1 MERRASVRR
10 WVAIGVATLLPLIAG
25 CSGFFVPVDNSGGG
39 GGGTTPGTG
48 RVYVANLTTSSISGF
63 TIGTG
68 TLTLVNGAPLSAGF
82 APISMVVTPNN
93 SFLYVGGLNGLYM
106 YPINSDGS
114 LSTPSTGSLQVV
126 AYATALT
133 VSPDGQWLI
142 ELDGTTQVL
151 NIYQIN
157 ASTGALSQVANPTTY
172 SITAGIWKP
181 TAVTISPSGTII
193 IASLGTGGDAVFTFN
208 TTTGL
213 AVSASTI
220 GFSNATTG
228 DYGAVMNSA
237 TTYAYLARSGAN
249 GGVAVYS
256 IASNGILTPVTGSP
270 FAAGTGTY
278 SVVLDNTGTYL
289 YAANRGD
296 GTISGYTIV
305 PGTTTAGLTLT
316 ALSGSPYGSGISV
329 QSLAVDSTNKYLMA
343 AAIGGSPDLTMY
355 SFDTTTPGKLDS
367 ATTAATDTDPAGAI
381 AVATTH

>member
-10 WVAIGVATLLPLIAG
+10 WVAIVVATLLPLIAG
-25 CSGFFVPVDNSGGG
+25 CSGFFVPVDNSSG
-39 GGGTTPGTG
+39 GGGTTTGTD
-48 RVYVANLTTSSISGF
+48 RVYVANLTTSSIAGF
-63 TIGTG
+63 TVGTG
-68 TLTLVNGAPLSAGF
+68 TLTLVNGSPLSAGF
-82 APISMVVTPNN
+82 APISMVVTPSD
-93 SFLYVGGLNGLYM
+93 SFLYVGGLNGIYVYL
-106 YPINSDGS
+106 INSDGS
-114 LSTPSTGSLQVV
+114 LSAPSAGSLQVV

-142 ELDGTTQVL
+142 ALDGTTQVL
-151 NIYQIN
+151 DIYQIN

-181 TAVTISPSGTII
+181 TAITISPSGTMI

-213 AVSASTI
+213 AVVASTI
-220 GFSNATTG
+220 GFSNTTTG
-228 DYGAVMNSA
+228 DYGAVINSA

-256 IASNGILTPVTGSP
+256 IASNGILTPVSGSP

-278 SVVLDNTGTYL
+278 SVVMDKTGTYL

-329 QSLAVDSTNKYLMA
+329 QSLAIDNTNKYLVA

-355 SFDTTTPGKLDS
+355 SFDVTTPGELDP
-367 ATTAATDTDPAGAI
+367 ATSVATDTDPAGAT
-381 AVATTH
+381 AVAATH